1 MDASMNAS
9 PPSAADRIRQQLE
22 RVAHLRTQASQ
33 AGLANAVHQVKQL
46 QARRFRATYADFL
59 TDPRHAPATA
69 FFLDELY
76 GEHDFSVRDA
86 QFARIA
92 GAIER
97 LFPEAVADLAVDLAE
112 THALTESLDHK
123 LAGHWLSL
131 EGDFAYAEHYVR
143 SWRLTGAREQRQ
155 RQLAV
160 VLHIG
165 QELQRLT
172 RMKSLLIAL
181 RLMRGPAQA
190 AGLSDLQR
198 FLESGFAAFA
208 TMGDASLFLKA
219 IAEREQ
225 RWIDAL
231 FEDDLPACRE
241 ALQAELSRA

>member
-1 MDASMNAS
+1 MNDHL
-9 PPSAADRIRQQLE
+9 SATDRIRAQLE
-22 RVAHLRTQASQ
+22 RVAHLRTQAQ
-33 AGLANAVHQVKQL
+33 RDGLSTAVHQVKQL

-59 TDPRHAPATA
+59 TDPRHAAATA

-76 GEHDFSVRDA
+76 GEHDFAQRDA

-92 GAIER
+92 SAIER

-112 THALTESLDHK
+112 THALTETLDHQ
-123 LAGHWLSL
+123 LAEQWLAL
-131 EGDFAYAEHYVR
+131 DGDCAYTERYVR
-143 SWRLTGAREQRQ
+143 SWRATGDRHARQ

-160 VLHIG
+160 VQHMG

-181 RLMRGPAQA
+181 KLMRGPAQA
-190 AGLSDLQR
+190 AGLAALQQ
-198 FLESGFAAFA
+198 FLERGFAAFA
-208 TMGDASLFLKA
+208 TMGDASRFLQA

-231 FEDDLPACRE
+231 FDDDLQACQAALARE
-241 ALQAELSRA
+241 LQLA

>member
-1 MDASMNAS
+1 MNTTS
-9 PPSAADRIRQQLE
+9 SAADRIRAQLE
-22 RVAHLRTQASQ
+22 GVSHLRNQAREE
-33 AGLANAVHQVKQL
+33 GLSVAVHQVKQL

-59 TDPRHAPATA
+59 ADPRHAPATA

-97 LFPEAVADLAVDLAE
+97 LFPEAVAELAVDLAE
-112 THALTESLDHK
+112 THALTESLDHA
-123 LAGHWLSL
+123 LAGHWLAL
-131 EGDFAYAEHYVR
+131 DGDHAYAEHYVR
-143 SWRLTGAREQRQ
+143 SWRLAGAREQRQ

-160 VLHIG
+160 VLHMG

-190 AGLSDLQR
+190 AGLLALQQ
-198 FLESGFAAFA
+198 FLERGFAAFA
-208 TMGDASLFLKA
+208 NMGDATRFLQA

-231 FEDDLPACRE
+231 FDQPLADCRD
-241 ALQAELSRA
+241 ALQNELSRA

>member
-1 MDASMNAS
+1 MNTQS
-9 PPSAADRIRQQLE
+9 NSAADRIRAQME
-22 RVAHLRTQASQ
+22 RVAHLRAQAQQ
-33 AGLANAVHQVKQL
+33 AGLSTAVHQVKQL

-59 TDPRHAPATA
+59 ADPRHAAATT

-76 GEHDFSVRDA
+76 GEHDFAQRDA

-112 THALTESLDHK
+112 THALTETLDHQ
-123 LAGHWLSL
+123 LAEHWLAQDADCVYT
-131 EGDFAYAEHYVR
+131 ERYVR
-143 SWRLTGAREQRQ
+143 SWRLTGERAARQ
-155 RQLAV
+155 RQLTV
-160 VLHIG
+160 VLHMG

-190 AGLSDLQR
+190 AGLAALQQ
-198 FLESGFAAFA
+198 FLERGFAAFG
-208 TMGDASLFLKA
+208 TMGDARHFLAA

-231 FEDDLPACRE
+231 FDEDAQACQRALARE
-241 ALQAELSRA
+241 LQRA

>member
-1 MDASMNAS
+1 MNAPS
-9 PPSAADRIRQQLE
+9 SAADRIRAQLD
-22 RVAHLRTQASQ
+22 RVAHLRTQARED
-33 AGLANAVHQVKQL
+33 GLAGAVHQVKQL

-59 TDPRHAPATA
+59 THPRYAQATA

-97 LFPEAVADLAVDLAE
+97 LFPEAVAELAVDLAE
-112 THALTESLDHK
+112 THALTESLDHT
-123 LAGHWLSL
+123 LAGHWLAL
-131 EGDFAYAEHYVR
+131 DGDHAYAEHYVR
-143 SWRLTGAREQRQ
+143 SWRLTGEREQRQ

-160 VLHIG
+160 VQHMGL
-165 QELQRLT
+165 ELQRLT

-190 AGLSDLQR
+190 AGLSALQQ
-198 FLESGFAAFA
+198 FLENGFSAFA
-208 TMGDASLFLKA
+208 TMGDATQFLQA

-225 RWIDAL
+225 RWINALFNQPLQACCDAL
-231 FEDDLPACRE
+231 
-241 ALQAELSRA
+241 QSELSRA

>member
-1 MDASMNAS
+1 MNTHS
-9 PPSAADRIRQQLE
+9 SSAADRIRAQME
-22 RVAHLRTQASQ
+22 RVAHLRAQAQ
-33 AGLANAVHQVKQL
+33 QDGLATAVHQVKQL

-59 TDPRHAPATA
+59 VDPRHAAATT

-76 GEHDFSVRDA
+76 GEHDFAQRDA

-112 THALTESLDHK
+112 THALTETLDHQ
-123 LAGHWLSL
+123 LAAHWLAQ
-131 EGDFAYAEHYVR
+131 EADCPYTERYVR
-143 SWRLTGAREQRQ
+143 SWRQTGERDARQ
-155 RQLAV
+155 RQLLV
-160 VLHIG
+160 VLHMG

-181 RLMRGPAQA
+181 RLMRGPAHA
-190 AGLSDLQR
+190 AGLAALQQ
-198 FLESGFAAFA
+198 FLENGFAAFA
-208 TMGDASLFLKA
+208 TMGDARHFLAA

-231 FEDDLPACRE
+231 FDEDAQACQSKLARE
-241 ALQAELSRA
+241 LQRA

>member
-1 MDASMNAS
+1 MNTHS
-9 PPSAADRIRQQLE
+9 SSAADRIRAQME
-22 RVAHLRTQASQ
+22 RVAHLTAQAQ
-33 AGLANAVHQVKQL
+33 QDGLATAVHQVKQL

-59 TDPRHAPATA
+59 VDPRHAAATT

-76 GEHDFSVRDA
+76 GEHDFAQRDA

-112 THALTESLDHK
+112 THALTETLDHQ
-123 LAGHWLSL
+123 LAAHWLAQ
-131 EGDFAYAEHYVR
+131 EADCPYTERYVR
-143 SWRLTGAREQRQ
+143 SWRLTGDRDARQ
-155 RQLAV
+155 RQLLV
-160 VLHIG
+160 VLHMG

-181 RLMRGPAQA
+181 RLMRGPAHA
-190 AGLSDLQR
+190 AGLAALQQ

-208 TMGDASLFLKA
+208 TMSDARHFLAA

-225 RWIDAL
+225 HWIDAL
-231 FEDDLPACRE
+231 FDEDAQACQSDLARE
-241 ALQAELSRA
+241 LQRA

>member
-1 MDASMNAS
+1 MNAQHPS
-9 PPSAADRIRQQLE
+9 GSSAADRIRTQLE
-22 RVAHLRTQASQ
+22 RVSHLRSQ
-33 AGLANAVHQVKQL
+33 AQAAGVATAVHEVKQL

-59 TDPRHAPATA
+59 ADPRHRAATA

-76 GEHDFSVRDA
+76 GEHDFSQRDA

-112 THALTESLDHK
+112 THALTESLDHTM
-123 LAGHWLSL
+123 AGHWLAL
-131 EGDFAYAEHYVR
+131 AGDCGYAERYVR
-143 SWRLTGAREQRQ
+143 SWRRTGERALRQ
-155 RQLAV
+155 RQLTV
-160 VLHIG
+160 VLHMG

-181 RLMRGPAQA
+181 KLMRGPAQA
-190 AGLSDLQR
+190 AGLSALQQ
-198 FLESGFAAFA
+198 FLENGFSAFA
-208 TMGDASLFLKA
+208 TMGDASRFLGA

-231 FEDDLPACRE
+231 FDDDL
-241 ALQAELSRA
+241 ALCQAALHEELRRA

>member
-1 MDASMNAS
+1 MNVSSA
-9 PPSAADRIRQQLE
+9 SAADRIRQQLD
-22 RVAHLRTQASQ
+22 RVAHLRTQARQ
-33 AGLANAVHQVKQL
+33 AGLSSAVHQVKQL

-59 TDPRHAPATA
+59 ADPRHAPATA

-112 THALTESLDHK
+112 THALTESLDHA
-123 LAGHWLSL
+123 LAGHWMAL
-131 EGDFAYAEHYVR
+131 EGDCAYAEHYVR
-143 SWRLTGAREQRQ
+143 SWRLTAAREQRQ

-160 VLHIG
+160 VLHMG

-190 AGLSDLQR
+190 AGLSALQR
-198 FLESGFAAFA
+198 FLENGFAAFA
-208 TMGDASLFLKA
+208 TMGDASRFLNV

-231 FEDDLPACRE
+231 FDDELTACRD
-241 ALQAELSRA
+241 ALQAELTRA

>member
-1 MDASMNAS
+1 MDTPSS
-9 PPSAADRIRQQLE
+9 SAAERIRAQLE
-22 RVAHLRTQASQ
+22 RVGHLRHQAHE
-33 AGLANAVHQVKQL
+33 AGLSTAVHEVKQL

-59 TDPRHAPATA
+59 MEPRHALATA

-112 THALTESLDHK
+112 THALTETLDHA
-123 LAGHWLSL
+123 LAEHWLAL
-131 EGDFAYAEHYVR
+131 EGDCCYTERYVR
-143 SWRLTGAREQRQ
+143 AWRLTGERAWRQ

-160 VLHIG
+160 VLHMG

-172 RMKSLLIAL
+172 RMRSLLFAL
-181 RLMRGPAQA
+181 KLMRGPAQA
-190 AGLSDLQR
+190 AGLSALQQL
-198 FLESGFAAFA
+198 LERGFAAFGA
-208 TMGDASLFLKA
+208 MGDASEFLRA

-225 RWIDAL
+225 RWLDAL
-231 FEDDLPACRE
+231 FDEDLQVCQQS
-241 ALQAELSRA
+241 LQAELRRA

>member
-1 MDASMNAS
+1 MNAMS
-9 PPSAADRIRQQLE
+9 TLSSAADRIRAQLD
-22 RVAHLRTQASQ
+22 RVAHLRTQAHQ
-33 AGLANAVHQVKQL
+33 DGLAVAVHQVKQL

-59 TDPRHAPATA
+59 ADPRYAPATA
-69 FFLDELY
+69 FFLGELY

-97 LFPEAVADLAVDLAE
+97 LFPEAVTELAVDLAE
-112 THALTESLDHK
+112 THALTESLDHA
-123 LAGHWLSL
+123 LAGHWLAL
-131 EGDFAYAEHYVR
+131 DGDHAYAEHYVR

-160 VLHIG
+160 VQHMG
-165 QELQRLT
+165 MELQRLT

-190 AGLSDLQR
+190 AGLSALQQ
-198 FLESGFAAFA
+198 FLENGFAAFA
-208 TMGDASLFLKA
+208 TMGDASHFLKA
-219 IAEREQ
+219 ITEREQ

-231 FEDDLPACRE
+231 FDQPLTDCRD
-241 ALQAELSRA
+241 ALQAELSLA